1 MTNNKKI
8 LLISNFENTEIYHKI
23 FDKNFDNNIYWYVV
37 NKKKYEF
44 LKKFYLNEN
53 IIYLNKKNFPNFNIE
68 GSYPEDIKL
77 NELLWSDRVLT
88 INQQN
93 QEYLK
98 TIASYIY
105 KFLKTNEIGVIF
117 GEFTW
122 SYEIVISRVAKIL
135 NIPYYNMQSVR
146 YPSNRFLFFSNE
158 KQNLFFTRKRPQN
171 KISLYEE
178 DNKYEKYILNKTK
191 NKNSLNF
198 VFAKAFKL
206 LTNDYFD
213 KDDPTY
219 TSKFVRSSN
228 FILKL
233 VNKFTYFIIPK
244 INKKEL
250 KDKKYIIYYLQKNPE
265 ATVDIKG
272 MYYSDQV
279 NNIIN
284 IWKILPKNFQL
295 IIKEHPNCI
304 GDRNIFFYKKLLKL
318 KNVFLIN
325 NNDLSDINDNNKFV
339 SNSYATFSIASTASL
354 QSAYN
359 QIPSFTFGETFFNC
373 LKYSLKLSLED
384 LRNCKNLESLIDQ
397 KMFKKIDNEDYYLK
411 NSFEGY
417 LILDNLKD
425 TTNLIK
431 IKEAISE
438 VIEC

>member
-1 MTNNKKI
+1 MKNNKKI
-8 LLISNFENTEIYHKI
+8 LLISNFENTEIYHTI
-23 FDKNFDNNIYWYVV
+23 FDKSFGNNIYWYVV

-44 LKKFYLNEN
+44 LKKFYLTEN
-53 IIYLNKKNFPNFNIE
+53 LIYLNKKNFPNFNTE
-68 GSYPEDIKL
+68 ENNLEDIKL
-77 NELLWSDRVLT
+77 NELLWSDRVLK

-93 QEYLK
+93 QDYLK
-98 TIASYIY
+98 TIANYIY
-105 KFLKTNEIGVIF
+105 KFLKKNQINIIF

-158 KQNLFFTRKRPQN
+158 KQNLFFIRNKPQTR
-171 KISLYEE
+171 ISVNEE
-178 DNKYEKYILNKTK
+178 DNKYEKYIIEKTK
-191 NKNSLNF
+191 NINNLKYIF
-198 VFAKAFKL
+198 IKAFKL
-206 LTNDYFD
+206 FTNDYFD
-213 KDDPTY
+213 RNDPTY
-219 TSKFVRSSN
+219 TSKYLRTTN

-233 VNKFTYFIIPK
+233 INKFTYFIIPK
-244 INKKEL
+244 I
-250 KDKKYIIYYLQKNPE
+250 DKKKLKQKNYIIYYLQKNPE

-272 MYYSDQV
+272 MYYSDQI

-318 KNVFLIN
+318 KNVFLIKN
-325 NNDLSDINDNNKFV
+325 EDLKDNEKFV
-339 SNSYATFSIASTASL
+339 INSYATFSIASTASL
-354 QSAYN
+354 QSAYKK
-359 QIPSFTFGETFFNC
+359 IPSFTFGETFFNC
-373 LKYSLKLSLED
+373 LKYSIKLSLED
-384 LRNCKNLESLIDQ
+384 LRNSKNLESLIDT
-397 KMFKKIDNEDYYLK
+397 KIKEKNDDENFYLK

-425 TTNLIK
+425 TNNLTK